1 MDRCALGLDVVSYE
15 LWVMG
20 YGCHAQLQIFK
31 MKRITFS
38 CLFTVI
44 ALLFS
49 IRTSAQK
56 MGDAAERSAKLTEW
70 MRINLNL
77 TDEQL
82 TTVHDINL
90 KYATKMDALKT
101 NSLPK
106 SEKMKQI
113 TDNDKAKDN
122 ELKDVLTD
130 SQFQTYLSKKQ
141 EIKKKF
147 KENLKQRHQAG

>member
-1 MDRCALGLDVVSYE
+1 MKKTCLHLASAVVMLLSALNS
-15 LWVMG
+15 
-20 YGCHAQLQIFK
+20 
-31 MKRITFS
+31 
-38 CLFTVI
+38 
-44 ALLFS
+44 
-49 IRTSAQK
+49 SAQK

-82 TTVHDINL
+82 PTVRDINL
-90 KYATKMDALKT
+90 RYAKKMDELKT

-113 TDNDKAKDN
+113 TDNDKAKDG
-122 ELKDVLTD
+122 ELKNVLTA

>member
-1 MDRCALGLDVVSYE
+1 MNKITIT
-15 LWVMG
+15 
-20 YGCHAQLQIFK
+20 GCL
-31 MKRITFS
+31 TFM
-38 CLFTVI
+38 
-44 ALLFS
+44 LLLLCVHS
-49 IRTSAQK
+49 SAQK
-56 MGDAAERSAKLTEW
+56 LGDASERSAKLTEW

-82 TTVHDINL
+82 PAVRDINL
-90 KYATKMDALKT
+90 KYAKKMDELKT
-101 NSLPK
+101 NSLPR

-113 TDNDKAKDN
+113 TDNDKAKDG
-122 ELKDVLTD
+122 ELKAVFTA

>member
-1 MDRCALGLDVVSYE
+1 MRRNV
-15 LWVMG
+15 
-20 YGCHAQLQIFK
+20 
-31 MKRITFS
+31 FS
-38 CLFTVI
+38 CFLVI
-44 ALLFS
+44 AMLSLATGVS
-49 IRTSAQK
+49 GQR

-82 TTVHDINL
+82 PAVRDINL
-90 KYATKMDALKT
+90 KYAKKMDTLKT

-113 TDNDKAKDN
+113 TDNDKAKDK
-122 ELKDVLTD
+122 ELKDVLTNN
-130 SQFQTYLSKKQ
+130 QFQTYLSKKQ

-147 KENLKQRHQAG
+147 KENLKQRQQAG

>member
-1 MDRCALGLDVVSYE
+1 MKKTCLHLTSAVVMLLSALNS
-15 LWVMG
+15 
-20 YGCHAQLQIFK
+20 
-31 MKRITFS
+31 
-38 CLFTVI
+38 
-44 ALLFS
+44 
-49 IRTSAQK
+49 SAQK

-82 TTVHDINL
+82 STVRDINL
-90 KYATKMDALKT
+90 KYAKKMDELKT

-113 TDNDKAKDN
+113 TDNDKAKDG
-122 ELKDVLTD
+122 ELKNVLTA

>member
-1 MDRCALGLDVVSYE
+1 MKKTCLHLASAVVMLLSALNS
-15 LWVMG
+15 
-20 YGCHAQLQIFK
+20 
-31 MKRITFS
+31 
-38 CLFTVI
+38 
-44 ALLFS
+44 
-49 IRTSAQK
+49 SAQK

-82 TTVHDINL
+82 STVRDINL
-90 KYATKMDALKT
+90 KYAKKMDELKT

-113 TDNDKAKDN
+113 TDNDKAKDG
-122 ELKDVLTD
+122 ELKNVLTA

>member
-1 MDRCALGLDVVSYE
+1 MRRNVFHCFL
-15 LWVMG
+15 
-20 YGCHAQLQIFK
+20 
-31 MKRITFS
+31 
-38 CLFTVI
+38 VI
-44 ALLFS
+44 AMLFFATGVS
-49 IRTSAQK
+49 GQK

-82 TTVHDINL
+82 PAVRDINL
-90 KYATKMDALKT
+90 KYAKKMDALKT

-113 TDNDKAKDN
+113 TDNDKAKDK
-122 ELKDVLTD
+122 ELNDVLTN

-147 KENLKQRHQAG
+147 KENLKQRQQAG